1 MTVNTAAHPAQ
12 KTFLSSLVIYVLETA
27 GATEAAAA
35 AKAGVG
41 TPRLKVKKR
50 DAKAGIAN
58 YSLLIFLKEKYILY
72 ITFPKVFSIDLLM
85 TDFFYGVPDTKW
97 LSMTS

>member
-1 MTVNTAAHPAQ
+1 MYPLAA
-12 KTFLSSLVIYVLETA
+12 A
-27 GATEAAAA
+27 GATAAAAA

-41 TPRLKVKKR
+41 QPRLMVMKI

-72 ITFPKVFSIDLLM
+72 MTFPKVFSIDLLT
-85 TDFFYGVPDTKW
+85 TDFV
-97 LSMTS
+97 